1 MSRPQPCA
9 KSFNRLFKK
18 IAVADAPEPAPE
30 APANPTEVMVLSFLM
45 WDSTTPRAVTAF
57 KRIRERV
64 VDFNDL
70 RVSMPEEIVEFMG
83 ERYPNAYERA
93 QRLRAALRHTFKRE
107 HAVSLDRLQSLG
119 KREVRKYLRSLDGVC
134 PYVADR
140 VTLLCFDAHCIPVD
154 DRLRRAL
161 AREGVCEEAID
172 VNELSAW
179 LTRQVKV
186 NEAQRAHQALQ
197 AWVDEA
203 GGRTP
208 ARAAGG
214 ARAAAP
220 PRTKTARA

>member
-9 KSFNRLFKK
+9 KSFSRLLKK
-18 IAVADAPEPAPE
+18 ISGAAAPESAPE
-30 APANPTEVMVLSFLM
+30 AATSPTEVMVLSFLI
-45 WDSTTPRAVTAF
+45 WDSTTPRAVTAY

-83 ERYPNAYERA
+83 ERYPNAYDRA
-93 QRLRAALRHTFKRE
+93 NRLRAALRHTFKRE
-107 HAVSLDRLQSLG
+107 HAVCLDRLQTLG

-161 AREGVCEEAID
+161 SREGVCEAAID

-203 GGRTP
+203 GGRP
-208 ARAAGG
+208 APRAPAG
-214 ARAAAP
+214 ARAGTPVRA
-220 PRTKTARA
+220 KTARA